1 MTLHDELREAATA
14 EVVLGVGQNVIV
26 KTKAGAEVTRG
37 TIIGMEPDMKVVR
50 VADVEAGAD
59 VQVDVDCDRYDILVL
74 PAKPP
79 MPLKPSER
87 AAFTRI
93 GRAWFWR
100 WT

>member
-1 MTLHDELREAATA
+1 MTLYDDLIEAATS

-26 KTKAGAEVTRG
+26 KTKAGDEVARG
-37 TIIGMEPDMKVVR
+37 TIIGLEPDMDVVR
-50 VADVEAGAD
+50 VADVESGAD
-59 VQVDVDCDRYDILVL
+59 VQIDVDCTRYDIVVL
-74 PAKPP
+74 PVKPP
-79 MPLKPSER
+79 LPLKPGER